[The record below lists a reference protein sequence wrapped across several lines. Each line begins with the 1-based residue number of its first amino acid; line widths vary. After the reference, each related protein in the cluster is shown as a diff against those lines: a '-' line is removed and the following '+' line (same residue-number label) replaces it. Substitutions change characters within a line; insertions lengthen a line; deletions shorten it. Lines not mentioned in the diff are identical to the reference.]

1 MTLKL
6 SLSAAVFILLFSA
19 FIEKDVPID
28 QPIGTLQKQ
37 ADTNIHEKVHL
48 HFDKPYYAQGDTIWF
63 KAYVVIGSRHQLS
76 AMSGALYVELINE
89 KDSLISALKLPVT
102 AGTTMGDF
110 VLDQGVQAGNYR
122 IRAYTQWMRNAGED
136 YFFDQT
142 FMVASVVDK
151 TVDATKNTK
160 NAGDKKKQNLN
171 QSDLMK
177 SDVQFFPEGG
187 VLVNGITSRMGFKV
201 VGTNGLGMPVKG
213 VVLDQENKAINTFE
227 TLYAGMGSFN
237 IRPDSGK
244 TYTAKIILPDGSEKI
259 VPLPNATDHG
269 YVLGVYQPNKDSI
282 LVRINTNTPG
292 ETLSLIARSGGETI
306 FSSRVNLSRHVNS
319 IWMEKK
325 AFPSGITQFTLF
337 NDAGEP
343 TNERITFIKTN
354 DKMQLKLSTAK
365 KAYTSR
371 EPVTIELNA
380 SDAMGKSTRGS
391 FSVSVID
398 ESKVPSEQS
407 TEHTIFSNLL
417 LSSDLKGYIEN
428 PNYYF
433 TAETEEVNTALDNL
447 MLTQGYRNFDWRT
460 NHTATSDQQL
470 FPAEGLGTVFSG
482 KVLTLGSK
490 PLPNAAVTMM
500 SLKAELFQSAT
511 TDSEGRFKFGELILG
526 DSLKV
531 TIQAKTPKNG
541 TKAELVMDSI
551 PKIAIGKNKNSPEFS
566 KNIESSLKV
575 YTDNSKK
582 LDSIYE
588 KTGQLNRVQRLREV
602 NIRARKTEQKYASQG
617 MFKVPD
623 GHSDRTIDIQ
633 NIKTAATLDIFLQGK
648 LGAGVKIQSYTPG
661 SGEPTVMSYPFA
673 RTPFSRDYVPMS
685 VILDG
690 RKLSPSEAAEAF
702 NNIGLQLSDISK
714 IEVVTTNMALIATIG
729 RPAIFIYTKKDK
741 FKREAGL
748 NMVNLSPKGFNKV
761 KTFYSPKY
769 DVNNNRNIP
778 DLRSTIYWNPN
789 VKTYDTGKTSF
800 SFFNADGPG
809 KYKVIIEGINSDGL
823 LGREVFEYSV
833 EQLEL

>member
-1 MTLKL
+1 MTLKHL
-6 SLSAAVFILLFSA
+6 LSAAVLILLFSA
-19 FIEKDVPID
+19 FIPIEHPID
-28 QPIGTLQKQ
+28 QLTNTNTLQKQ
-37 ADTNIHEKVHL
+37 TDTNIHEKVHI

-63 KAYVVIGSRHQLS
+63 KAYLVIGSRHQLS

-89 KDSLISALKLPVT
+89 RDSLISSLKLPVT

-110 VLDQGVQAGNYR
+110 VLNQGVQAGNYR

-142 FMVASVVDK
+142 FMVASLL
-151 TVDATKNTK
+151 ATAPDTTK
-160 NAGDKKKQNLN
+160 KGNNASNKKQRTAPD
-171 QSDLMK
+171 QSDLLK
-177 SDVQFFPEGG
+177 SDIQFFPEGG
-187 VLVNGITSRMGFKV
+187 RMVNGITSRMGFKV
-201 VGTNGLGMPVKG
+201 VGTTGLGLPVKG
-213 VVLDQENKAINTFE
+213 VVVDQENKPINTFE

-244 TYTAKIILPDGSEKI
+244 TYTARIILPDGSEKTTQ
-259 VPLPNATDHG
+259 LPNAVNQG

-292 ETLSLIARSGGETI
+292 ETLSLIAQSGGETI
-306 FSSRVNLSRHVNS
+306 FSSKVNLSKHVNS
-319 IWMEKK
+319 IWMKKK
-325 AFPSGITQFTLF
+325 AFPTGITQFTLF
-337 NDAGEP
+337 NGTGEP
-343 TNERITFIKTN
+343 TNERIAFIKTN
-354 DKMQLKLSTAK
+354 DQMQLKLSTTK
-365 KAYTSR
+365 ESYKSR

-380 SDAMGKSTRGS
+380 SDAIGKSTPGS

-398 ESKVPSEQS
+398 ENKVPSEQS

-417 LSSDLKGYIEN
+417 LSSDLKGYIEK

-447 MLTQGYRNFDWRT
+447 MLTQGYRSFNRKSTTDKPM
-460 NHTATSDQQL
+460 

-482 KVLTLGSK
+482 KVLTLGSN

-511 TDSEGRFKFGELILG
+511 TDSEGRFKFGELVLG

-531 TIQAKTPKNG
+531 TIQAKTPKNKN
-541 TKAELVMDSI
+541 KAELVMDSI
-551 PKIAIGKNKNSPEFS
+551 PKIKIGKNRNSPEFR

-575 YTDNSKK
+575 YADNSKK

-602 NIRARKTEQKYASQG
+602 NIKAKKTEQKYATSQG
-617 MFKVPD
+617 IFKIPD
-623 GHSDRTIDIQ
+623 GHSDRTIDME
-633 NIKTAATLDIFLQGK
+633 NVKPFATLDIFLQGK
-648 LGAGVKIQSYTPG
+648 LGAGVKYKSYRPDPNGPIVTA
-661 SGEPTVMSYPFA
+661 YPFA
-673 RTPFSRDYVPMS
+673 RHPLQVDLVPMD
-685 VILDG
+685 VVVDG
-690 RKLSPSEAAEAF
+690 RKLSIEEAIGVF
-702 NNIGLQLSDISK
+702 NNTELEMSDISK
-714 IEVVTTNMALIATIG
+714 IEVISTNAALIATVG
-729 RPAIFIYTKKDK
+729 NPALFIYTKKDK
-741 FKREAGL
+741 FKKEAGL
-748 NMVNLSPKGFNKV
+748 NVVNLSPKGFNKV

-769 DVNNNRNIP
+769 DVNNNGNIP

-809 KYKVIIEGINSDGL
+809 KYKVIIEGINSDGS
-823 LGREVFEYSV
+823 LGREVFEYNV
-833 EQLEL
+833 E

>member
-1 MTLKL
+1 MTLNRFF
-6 SLSAAVFILLFSA
+6 SLILFLLIFSSFIS
-19 FIEKDVPID
+19 IEDNP
-28 QPIGTLQKQ
+28 
-37 ADTNIHEKVHL
+37 HEKVHL
-48 HFDKPYYAQGDTIWF
+48 HLDKPYYAQGDTIWF

-76 AMSGALYVELINE
+76 AMSGALYVDLINE

-160 NAGDKKKQNLN
+160 NAGDDKKKQNLN
-171 QSDLMK
+171 QPDLLK

-259 VPLPNATDHG
+259 VLLPNATDHG

-306 FSSRVNLSRHVNS
+306 FSSRVNLSRQVNS

-337 NDAGEP
+337 KDTGEP

-460 NHTATSDQQL
+460 NHTATTDQQL

-500 SLKAELFQSAT
+500 SLKAELFQSTT
-511 TDSEGRFKFGELILG
+511 TDSEGRFKFGELIIG

-541 TKAELVMDSI
+541 TKAELIMDSI
-551 PKIAIGKNKNSPEFS
+551 PKIAIGKNKNSPAFS

-602 NIRARKTEQKYASQG
+602 NIRARKTDQKYASSQG
-617 MFKVPD
+617 ILKLPE
-623 GHSDRTIDIQ
+623 GHSDRTIDME
-633 NIKTAATLDIFLQGK
+633 NVKPFATLDIFLQGK
-648 LGAGVKIQSYTPG
+648 LGPGIKYKSYTPG
-661 SGEPTVMSYPFA
+661 PGEPIVMAYPFA
-673 RTPFSRDYVPMS
+673 YNPLTQTPEPMDL
-685 VILDG
+685 ILDD
-690 RKLSPSEAAEAF
+690 RKLSPSEAGGVF
-702 NNIGLQLSDISK
+702 NNIGLEMSDISK
-714 IEVVTTNMALIATIG
+714 IEIVSTNMALITTVG
-729 RPAIFIYTKKDK
+729 RPALFIYTKKDK
-741 FKREAGL
+741 FRREAGL
-748 NMVNLSPKGFNKV
+748 NMANLFPKGFNKV

-769 DVNNNRNIP
+769 DVNNNTNIP

-800 SFFNADGPG
+800 NFFNADGPG

-823 LGREVFEYSV
+823 LGREVFEYDV
-833 EQLEL
+833 E